1 MRRITLLL
9 LTLVLLVPAVSHAG
23 RSAAGDG
30 SLVVSNADGVI
41 TVQVKGVIFGH
52 FDHGSLTVLDFKAD
66 GNALPT
72 VSSAKQKLSGAK
84 LNVVY
89 SGSDVRF
96 LFPDGKYT
104 LRFEGSGIDL
114 SAVGRGTVQFASKSP
129 LDDGT
134 VALNG
139 AKALPMSAVGS
150 VATFGG
156 TLAVTATPTTEK
168 TTTTT
173 EKTTNNAA
181 GTSSSNA
188 NGTTN
193 TAKP

>member
-1 MRRITLLL
+1 MRRLTLLL
-9 LTLVLLVPAVSHAG
+9 LTLALVVPAASYAG
-23 RSAAGDG
+23 RWAAGDG

-52 FDHGSLTVLDFKAD
+52 FDHGSLTVLDFKAE
-66 GNALPT
+66 GNGLPT

-114 SAVGRGTVQFASKSP
+114 SAVGKGTVQFAAKSP

-139 AKALPMSAVGS
+139 ARAVPMSAIGS

-156 TLAVTATPTTEK
+156 TTAVTA
-168 TTTTT
+168 TTTT
-173 EKTTNNAA
+173 EKTTNTTEKPVNATLT
-181 GTSSSNA
+181 TSSSNVSGTG
-188 NGTTN
+188 NG
-193 TAKP
+193 AKP